1 MDFDSR
7 YKRKQEREKLKYGF
21 TEREYGNQKKIVD
34 ELFSEYKK
42 RKAHSEEF
50 VANPTDRDL
59 RYSAGGGSFGKEKL
73 MQDEE
78 YKILRAEADK
88 LDSMQEV
95 YDRDGHIPFISPRD
109 VKRPVSKPKRIEPP
123 AKKIAKKGVAG
134 SSIKTYASGG
144 YVEGK

>member
-21 TEREYGNQKKIVD
+21 TQREYGNQKKIVD
-34 ELFSEYKK
+34 ELYSEYKK
-42 RKAHSEEF
+42 RRAHSEEF

-59 RYSAGGGSFGKEKL
+59 RYSAGDGSFGKEKL
-73 MQDEE
+73 MEDEE

-95 YDRDGHIPFISPRD
+95 YDRDGRIPFVPPRD

-123 AKKIAKKGVAG
+123 AKKVAG